1 MSIDY
6 RTCECGETFADCAD
20 GVVFCH
26 CGMAWCSEECAA
38 VDGYREE
45 VITHED
51 GSKEEIRSC
60 NFCRGDDFGDRELL
74 EFVMSAIGVDRDSLV
89 EFYKQ
94 YKLEFKNGKACNL
107 DGFVSTSFYDKESGI
122 GTGAVLGGVVKGVSS
137 INE

>member
-1 MSIDY
+1 
-6 RTCECGETFADCAD
+6 
-20 GVVFCH
+20 
-26 CGMAWCSEECAA
+26 
-38 VDGYREE
+38 
-45 VITHED
+45 
-51 GSKEEIRSC
+51 
-60 NFCRGDDFGDRELL
+60 
-74 EFVMSAIGVDRDSLV
+74 MSAIGVDRDSLV

>member
-1 MSIDY
+1 MSTDY

-38 VDGYREE
+38 VDGYKEE
-45 VITHED
+45 VVTHED
-51 GSKEEIRSC
+51 GSEEEIRSC
-60 NFCRGDDFGDRELL
+60 NFCRGDDFDDRELL

-107 DGFVSTSFYDKESGI
+107 NGFVSTSFYDKESGI